1 MTSTQLYLR
10 LLAQVRPY
18 WRVYALAIIGMLVT
32 AATEVALPA
41 GAQPFLD
48 GTFIDKDPVLMR
60 WIPIGIIVLFAVR
73 GLGTFMGTYASA
85 WVGQRVVMDLR
96 GGMFNKL
103 DRKSVV

>member
-1 MTSTQLYLR
+1 MTSAQLYLR
-10 LLAQVRPY
+10 LLGQVRPY
-18 WRVYALAIIGMLVT
+18 WRIYALAVFGMLLS

-41 GAQPFLD
+41 AAKPFLD

-60 WIPIGIIVLFAVR
+60 WVPVGIIVLFVVR

-85 WVGQRVVMDLR
+85 WVGQRAVMDLR